1 MKHEVYFEI
10 YGKKLKVTVD
20 AKDVEQAKYI
30 VRGAIKFYKVK
41 PVNDVPHEFLDIF
54 NDIFNDKK

>member
-10 YGKKLKVTVD
+10 YGKNLKVTVD
-20 AKDVEQAKYI
+20 AKDVDQAKYI

-41 PVNDVPHEFLDIF
+41 PVNDVPDFLWHIF
-54 NDIFNDKK
+54 NGKK

>member
-1 MKHEVYFEI
+1 MKQEVYFEI

-20 AKDVEQAKYI
+20 AKDEEQAKYI

-41 PVNDVPHEFLDIF
+41 PVNDVPDFFKDIF
-54 NDIFNDKK
+54 NPKK

>member
-20 AKDVEQAKYI
+20 AKDEEQAKYI

-41 PVNDVPHEFLDIF
+41 PVNDIPDFFKEIF
-54 NDIFNDKK
+54 STKK

>member
-20 AKDVEQAKYI
+20 AKDVDHAKYI

-41 PVNDVPHEFLDIF
+41 PVNDVPDFFKDIF
-54 NDIFNDKK
+54 SPKK

>member
-30 VRGAIKFYKVK
+30 VRGAIKFHKVK
-41 PVNDVPHEFLDIF
+41 PVNEMPDFLWDIF
-54 NDIFNDKK
+54 NGKK